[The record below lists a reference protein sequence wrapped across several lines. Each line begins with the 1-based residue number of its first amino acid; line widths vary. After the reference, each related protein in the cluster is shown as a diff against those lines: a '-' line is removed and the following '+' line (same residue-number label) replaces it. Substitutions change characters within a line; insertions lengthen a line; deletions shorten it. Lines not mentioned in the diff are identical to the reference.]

1 MIHAPQ
7 LLADLTR
14 LLKRLEADLLQRI
27 EEVPD
32 LKASLQAEWQAARDA
47 ERCAETFESWVD
59 QVITQSGVHWLL
71 SCVFLRFMEDN
82 QLVERPWLGGT
93 PGSGRL
99 ALARDRHHAYFQAH
113 PHESDRDYLL
123 AAFREAGHLPGLQTF
138 FDEAH
143 NPVFRLGISGDA
155 AMALLKFWWEV
166 DADTGALQHDFTD
179 PTWNTRFLGDLYQDL
194 SEATRKRYALLQ
206 TPEFVEEFILDRTLT
221 PALREFG
228 YREVRLIDPTCGS
241 GHFLLGA
248 FHRLLAEWQ
257 RNEPARNPVD
267 LAQKAL
273 DAVAGVDLNPFAV
286 AIARFRLLVAAL
298 QASGVQRL
306 ANAHD
311 FQISVAIGDSL
322 LHGTRFGLTQSQDL
336 FDAAQTH
343 ADTGLAHA
351 YASED
356 LAQVQRILGRQYHAV
371 VGNPPYIVVKDAA
384 LNAAYRLKYASCHR
398 QYSLG
403 APFTERFFELA
414 VTGTGGQGAGFV
426 GLITA
431 NSFMKREFGSKLI
444 EQVLPRLDLT
454 HVVDTSGAYIPGH
467 GTPTVIL
474 LGRHRSPVDAGVR
487 TVMGIKGEPST
498 PADPAHGLVWSA
510 IVGQIDQ
517 AGSESDFVSVVDT
530 PRKTLGKHPWSIGGG
545 GASELKELLDESS
558 TIQLGDVAE
567 SMGFFQ
573 DTHADDVFV
582 QPIAF
587 FGRSGG
593 SSFTRP
599 CVRGDGTR
607 DWSLS
612 VAESILFP
620 YDDAI
625 EQWKEPPKDPSLNW
639 LWSFRTTLW
648 SRSMFGGLTYQEA
661 GRAWWDYHQFPKDRA
676 RAEYL
681 LAFSEIATHNHF
693 VFDRKGK
700 VFNRTA
706 PIIKLPAGSSEDE
719 HLGLLGLLNSSVACF
734 WLQQVCHNKGRPGA
748 DVAGADERYEMRYAI
763 NASNVAEFP
772 LCPDRPLA
780 SARQIDTLAQQ
791 LARVQPAALLASDLI
806 AGTADPVSASGQFD
820 PQNPATAAPLPS
832 RASLDAARTQAE
844 QLRGQMIAW
853 QEELDW
859 ECYGLYSCLRLSD
872 KRYSPFLSV
881 NPPAIALG
889 QRAFE
894 IVLARRMAA
903 GREQT
908 TWFERH
914 GSTPI
919 TDIPGHWPEDYRAV
933 VQRRIDAIEQDKTI
947 ALLERPEFKRRWNS
961 PRWPDLEQAAL
972 RDALLARLE
981 APTLWPASVEQ
992 PAQLTSTARL
1002 ADAVAR
1008 DAAFMH
1014 LASLYAGHTDF
1025 DLPQLVADLVASEAV
1040 PALPA
1045 QRYTDT
1051 GLRKRQ
1057 QWQATWALQRREDA
1071 IDAEMDQA
1079 EQVRRQELM
1088 DIVTPQAAEQGKQP
1102 DADAL
1107 AWVQETLNK
1116 EFVPLRKERKAQE
1129 VGPIPVPPK
1138 YQSKDFLKAD
1148 VWRLRGGL
1156 DVPKERWVSYPGCER
1171 GADGS
1176 LVIAWAGWNHLQQA
1190 TAVAAYYLDMK
1201 DSEGWEPARLQPLLA
1216 SLLELV
1222 PWLEQWHNELD
1233 PVFGERMGSYYRS
1246 FVTEEARALGFTLD
1260 DLREWKPVAA
1270 AAKRGRKKKEA
1281 A

>member
-1 MIHAPQ
+1 MINASR
-7 LLADLTR
+7 LLADLTK

-27 EEVPD
+27 EELPE
-32 LKASLQAEWQAARDA
+32 LKTSLEAEWKAAIAAD
-47 ERCAETFESWVD
+47 RCAEPFETWVD

-93 PGSGRL
+93 PASGRL
-99 ALARDRHHAYFQAH
+99 ALARDRHHAYFQSH

-166 DADTGALQHDFTD
+166 NADTGVLQHDFTD

-248 FHRLLAEWQ
+248 FLRLLAEWQ

-311 FQISVAIGDSL
+311 FQIAVAIGDSL

-384 LNAAYRLKYASCHR
+384 LNAAYRQKYASCHR

-474 LGRHRSPVDAGVR
+474 LGRHRAPVDAGVR

-498 PADPAHGLVWSA
+498 PADPAHGLAWSA

-530 PRKTLGKHPWSIGGG
+530 PRATLGRHPWSVGGG
-545 GASELKELLDESS
+545 GAAELREEIEERATTLKAAGADLGYLVITGEDNCLMLPADAIARLGFNLSMPIAEGDVVRDWCADSSLRVLWPYSDTGADLPADQTVSHVRGLWSYRTSLKERK
-558 TIQLGDVAE
+558 
-567 SMGFFQ
+567 
-573 DTHADDVFV
+573 
-582 QPIAF
+582 AF
-587 FGRSGG
+587 GV
-593 SSFTRP
+593 P
-599 CVRGDGTR
+599 V
-607 DWSLS
+607 
-612 VAESILFP
+612 
-620 YDDAI
+620 
-625 EQWKEPPKDPSLNW
+625 EQK
-639 LWSFRTTLW
+639 
-648 SRSMFGGLTYQEA
+648 GLH
-661 GRAWWDYHQFPKDRA
+661 WWDLREVYGARLDRPLTITF
-676 RAEYL
+676 AEV
-681 LAFSEIATHNHF
+681 ATHNHF
-693 VFDRKGK
+693 VLDRGGK
-700 VFNRTA
+700 VFKQTA
-706 PIIKLPAGSSEDE
+706 PVIKLPAGSSEDE
-719 HLGLLGLLNSSVACF
+719 HLGLLGLLNSSVACY
-734 WLQQVCHNKGRPGA
+734 WLKQVCQKKGA
-748 DVAGADERYEMRYAI
+748 HLAGKRTREERYAF
-763 NASNVAEFP
+763 NATNVAEFP

-780 SARQIDTLAQQ
+780 SARQLDTLAQQ
-791 LARVQPAALLASDLI
+791 LARVHPAALLASDLI
-806 AGTADPVSASGQFD
+806 ASSDYPESAGGSFD
-820 PQNPATAAPLPS
+820 PQKSVTAAPLPS
-832 RASLDAARTQAE
+832 RASLDAARIQAE

-872 KRYSPFLSV
+872 KGCSPFLSV

-894 IVLARRMAA
+894 IVLARRIAA

-919 TDIPGHWPEDYRAV
+919 TDIPADWPEDYRAV

-981 APTLWPASVEQ
+981 APTLWPASFEQ

-1002 ADAVAR
+1002 TDAVAR

-1014 LASLYAGHTDF
+1014 LAALYAGHADF
-1025 DLPQLVADLVASEAV
+1025 DLPQLVAELVASEAV

-1088 DIVTPQAAEQGKQP
+1088 DIVTQQAAEQGKQP

-1233 PVFGERMGSYYRS
+1233 PAFNARMGDYYRS

-1260 DLREWKPVAA
+1260 DLREWKPVVV